1 MIHFETPWYKIETL
15 DNYTRISHK
24 NVWNNR
30 PFAGVV
36 VVPVLNDKIVLLDV
50 FRQGTMRNELELP
63 RGCSEP
69 NLSPEENAICEIK
82 EEIGANIITIIS
94 LGTCVAD
101 TAWGTG
107 DVYFFI
113 AKIDKIRELQK
124 EENIQAYKLCSIKEL
139 LELINKEKIQDGFTL
154 QAITKA
160 IAKGFFKN
168 VC

>member
-1 MIHFETPWYKIETL
+1 MLHFETPWYKIETK
-15 DNYTRISHK
+15 DNYTRITHK
-24 NVWNNR
+24 NIWNNR

-36 VVPVLNDKIVLLDV
+36 VIPMLEDKIVLLDV
-50 FRQGTMRNELELP
+50 FRQGTMRHEIELP

-69 NLSPEENAICEIK
+69 SSSPEENAIREIK
-82 EEIGANIITIIS
+82 EEIGSEVLSLTS

-113 AKIDKIRELQK
+113 AKIDRVRQLQK
-124 EENIQAYKLCSIKEL
+124 EENIESYSLYTFN
-139 LELINKEKIQDGFTL
+139 ELIQMINQEKIQDGFTL
-154 QAITKA
+154 SAITKA
-160 IAKGFFKN
+160 ISRGFFKN